1 MTSGRPR
8 EFDEAVVLE
17 RLMKLFWE
25 SGYRGTGMDRVCR
38 ETGLSRQSLY
48 NAFGDKRELFRLA
61 ILHYRD
67 SRLAGLLALLKKSEK
82 PLEAV
87 RTVLGHF
94 RRQVA
99 EHNHNGCLV
108 ANALTEIAGRDPE
121 LEKLLKD
128 TLRLLEDAF
137 RGALDRA
144 RKNGD
149 LSADVSPRCVARS
162 LTNAFLG
169 MAVTSKLSGGGRLLD
184 DVFDGTLLVLK

>member
-1 MTSGRPR
+1 MPSGRPR
-8 EFDEAVVLE
+8 EFDETVVLE
-17 RLMKLFWE
+17 TLMKLFWE

-61 ILHYRD
+61 ILHYRAT
-67 SRLAGLLALLKKSEK
+67 RLSGLLTLLKSPDK

-94 RRQVA
+94 RKQVA

-108 ANALTEIAGRDPE
+108 ANALTEISGSDPE
-121 LEKLLKD
+121 LEKLLKE

-137 RGALDRA
+137 RGALERA
-144 RKNGD
+144 RKNGE
-149 LSADVSPRCVARS
+149 LSADMSPRCVARS

-169 MAVTSKLSGGGRLLD
+169 MAVTSKLSGGGRLLE
-184 DVFDGTLLVLK
+184 DVFDGTLLVLR